1 MKLGIALAGGGVK
14 GAAHIAGTS
23 SGSIVSALYA
33 CGYNADEIYHIFKKY
48 CNKINY
54 VSIKNILKLLLGLVL
69 KRKVL
74 IQGLNDGN
82 EIEKLMKKFGGNKG
96 ISNINQLKMP
106 IIIPSVDLH
115 NGKVYVFSSN
125 EKRGLYNDKIEYINE
140 VFEEELKQD
149 DYMNI
154 IEVICSAIGIL
165 SHELS
170 TYELIRR

>member
-1 MKLGIALAGGGVK
+1 MKLGLALAGGGVK
-14 GAAHIAGTS
+14 GAAHIGVLKAFEEKKVKIDYIAGTS

-74 IQGLNDGN
+74 IQGLNNGD

-125 EKRGLYNDKIEYINE
+125 EKRGLYNDKIEYINDIDIALA
-140 VFEEELKQD
+140 VRAS
-149 DYMNI
+149 
-154 IEVICSAIGIL
+154 CSYPR
-165 SHELS
+165 SF
-170 TYELIRR
+170 